1 MSLLVHSPEL
11 HVAPQI
17 PQNPNP
23 NSRKLHSFKP
33 YTKFKAIRSKQRV
46 KISCRVKDYAAW
58 DQNVRSYG
66 QFSVPV
72 KHGSRSSKEEEEE
85 KQNYYVN
92 MGYAIRTLRE
102 EFPDLFYKELSFDI
116 YRCEFLFYCLCF
128 MILYSPNYVC

>member
-1 MSLLVHSPEL
+1 MALLVHSPEIY
-11 HVAPQI
+11 VAPQI
-17 PQNPNP
+17 AHNPNP
-23 NSRKLHSFKP
+23 RKLHSFKP
-33 YTKFKAIRSKQRV
+33 YTKGKAIGSKRGV
-46 KISCRVKDYAAW
+46 KLKISCEVKDCAVL
-58 DQNVRSYG
+58 DLGLDRNVKSYG

-116 YRCEFLFYCLCF
+116 YRFGFLLPMSHDFA
-128 MILYSPNYVC
+128 